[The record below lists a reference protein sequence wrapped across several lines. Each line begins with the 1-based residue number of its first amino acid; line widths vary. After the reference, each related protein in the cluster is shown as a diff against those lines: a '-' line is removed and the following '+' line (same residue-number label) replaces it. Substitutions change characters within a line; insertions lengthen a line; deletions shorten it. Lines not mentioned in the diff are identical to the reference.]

1 MATEIKMMDGAVAL
15 VVRQDGEAEPIAQL
29 TVFTD
34 DSYPSGV
41 LAIDGMMRIVEVD
54 LDMFNRFADLVRSK
68 GKTKMTCRC
77 PRGTRCTH

>member
-1 MATEIKMMDGAVAL
+1 MDGAVAL
-15 VVRQDGEAEPIAQL
+15 VIRQDDAVEPTAQL

-54 LDMFNRFADLVRSK
+54 LGTLREFL
-68 GKTKMTCRC
+68 TKIQK
-77 PRGTRCTH
+77 

>member
-1 MATEIKMMDGAVAL
+1 MDGAVAL
-15 VVRQDGEAEPIAQL
+15 VVRQDGADEPTAQL

-54 LDMFNRFADLVRSK
+54 LDKLREFL
-68 GKTKMTCRC
+68 TKIQK
-77 PRGTRCTH
+77 